1 MYIKINSPTIK
12 RKDIHMTPK
21 SKKITAI
28 TSASVLL
35 IGVGVASI
43 SSHKSD
49 ADTSPPHSKKKSHH
63 DKKSISVKSKKI
75 SKLDSKKLPKYIVIK
90 GDSIDSIAKHFDVA
104 PNDLAKKFNIPR
116 NAKLIVGKTL
126 AEQQKAIQDAS
137 SASNASSNASKVSSS
152 AAAVSTPQT
161 TPETGSSDTSQE
173 PVQTPAPTPAP
184 TPQPTAPQ
192 PAAPHHTPA
201 PAPAPQPVPRPVPA
215 PQPTPQPT
223 PRPNPAPSKDP
234 NSTDIGGASDV
245 INGLG

>member
-1 MYIKINSPTIK
+1 MA
-12 RKDIHMTPK
+12 PK

-35 IGVGVASI
+35 IGVGIASI

-49 ADTSPPHSKKKSHH
+49 ADTAPSHSKKKSHH

-104 PNDLAKKFNIPR
+104 PDDLAKKFNIPR

-126 AEQQKAIQDAS
+126 AEQQKAIQDVS
-137 SASNASSNASKVSSS
+137 SASNTSSSASKVSSS

-161 TPETGSSDTSQE
+161 TPETGSSDTSQA
-173 PVQTPAPTPAP
+173 PVQTPAPAP

-192 PAAPHHTPA
+192 PAPTPA
-201 PAPAPQPVPRPVPA
+201 PQPAPRPVPVPTPQPAPAPQPA
-215 PQPTPQPT
+215 